1 MSLKLRL
8 RLAFLAAVV
17 LGAVQT
23 AGQTSPP
30 IITVQPTNESVIE
43 GASAV
48 FTILVSN
55 LDPVSYQWQRN
66 ATNLAAAT
74 NPSYTNQIVALT
86 DAGARYRCVIA
97 NALGTNVSAEAIL
110 SVTPDTVPPTIVS
123 VQNVGTTNVLIVFSE
138 RVDAITAQ
146 TATNYFITNGVA
158 VLAAVFGGD
167 LKTIILATGPLALSA
182 DYTLVVNSVRDR
194 AATPNTIAP
203 DTQATFTAKELAVLD
218 IGSATPPGSLT
229 TVTNGS
235 DVRGGGSDIGGA
247 ADQFQFSFE
256 KRTGNFD
263 VKVRLQGLTLSDVWA
278 KAGLMARETLA
289 ANSRFASV
297 LATPSLGGSFFE
309 FRNVTGGPAIVA
321 GAAPVNYPDTWLRLQ
336 RAGSIFTGYSSY
348 DGQNW
353 TSLGSTGITLPATIY
368 VGMVVTSHNPNETA
382 LAQFRDFT
390 NNIGGSVGVFAVPIE
405 PLGPSSRRTGLAF
418 TEIMY
423 HPPPR
428 ADGKNLEFIELLN
441 SQPYF
446 EDLSGFGISGDVDY
460 TFPPGTVLPGGGF
473 LVIAKSPADL
483 QSVYG
488 ISNVIGP
495 YTNSLSN
502 KSGTLRLRNRA
513 DAVLLEVTFDSQPPW
528 PITADGVGHS
538 LVLARPSYGEGFAQA
553 WSQSDVFG
561 GSPGGM
567 DGYGFEP
574 ARSVV
579 INEFLANSTWPD
591 LDFIELYNHSN
602 QPVDVSG
609 RVLTDDPTTNKFAL
623 PGGTVIPARGFISLD
638 ETQLGFRLSAAGG
651 DIYFVNASATRVLD
665 SVRFAGQASGIST
678 GRFADGAPGFHELT
692 AATPGAPNS
701 PLLIRDIV
709 INEIMYHP
717 ISEDVNDEYVE
728 LYNRG
733 TNTVDLSRWKFS
745 SGISFTFATNT
756 FIAPGGYL
764 VVAKNLAR
772 LLTNYPNLSLGN
784 TVGDFGGALAHKG
797 ERLALSMADP
807 VITTNNNIVT
817 TNFNYVVVDEVTYR
831 DGGRWGAWSAGG
843 GSSLEL
849 IDPHSDHRL
858 APNWADSDETSKAP
872 WTDIEYTGVL
882 DNGLPQNPADSLQVM
897 LLDVGECLVDN
908 VEVIPAGS
916 TTNLVP
922 NPNFETGLTNWF
934 FQGVYDTSSW
944 ETNSGYLSNRSL
956 HVRGKTDRG
965 DTGANR
971 IYTTLSSPVAVGS
984 TATLR
989 AKVRWLR
996 GFPEFLLRLR
1006 GNWLEAY
1013 GTMSLPANLGT
1024 PGARNSRAVTNAGP
1038 AIFSVTHN
1046 PPAPA
1051 AAQAAVVTARVHDP
1065 DGVASVQLSYHVDPS
1080 TNYLT
1085 LAMLDTGTGG
1095 DAIAGDGIYSAFIP
1109 GKAAGVLVAFKITA
1123 TDQSAAPVTAQF
1135 PSDAPAH
1142 ECLIRFGDP
1151 QPLSSFGTYRI
1162 WITQAT
1168 FNRWAAREKLSNEA
1182 LDATFVYGNQR
1193 VVYNAGVLY
1202 SGSPWHSP
1210 SYDTPTGNACS
1221 YKMIVPNDDLVLGA
1235 ADFNKLH
1242 WPGNLG
1248 GDETQQREKTTYW
1261 MADQLGLPYNYQRFL
1276 NLYVNGVQR
1285 NAIFEDIQVPS
1296 SDLLKE
1302 FYPTDANGDLHKVEV
1317 WFEFTNNLSSFNGV
1331 GASIEN
1337 FTTTGGAKKL
1347 ARYRWTFGKRA
1358 LNGSASDYTNIFQ
1371 LVDVA
1376 NLAGAGYTAAVDSLV
1391 DIEEWVRI
1399 AALEHVVGNWDCW
1412 LDTGGQNLYIYKPQ
1426 FGKWQALIWD
1436 INIDLGIGNYSDTPT
1451 SDLFKVGDPPV
1462 ATLYSNPTFRRAYWR
1477 ALKDAADGPLV
1488 AANVGAVMDARYAA
1502 FAANGLAISPPTV
1515 VKSWISQRR
1524 DYIVAQLASV
1534 AAPFAIRSNGGTNF
1548 STANNL
1554 VSLTGTAPVEVKTIT
1569 VNGISFP
1576 ITWTSVTNWVLQFP
1590 LDHST
1595 NLVVLQGYDRFG
1607 NALANDAASLTVI
1620 YTGSAIRPQ
1629 DSLVINEIMYH
1640 PVVTNA
1646 AYVEIFNRSPAVTFN
1661 LSNYRLDGVDFA
1673 FSPGTII
1680 RPRSFLVV
1688 AKDAA
1693 IFASTYGSA
1702 VPVAGVFAGQLD
1714 WKGETLTLIEPGGL
1728 TGADVIVD
1736 RVKYENQLPWPPLAD
1751 GQGASLQLI
1760 DLSQD
1765 NSRVGN
1771 WGALSVGWRSAS
1783 STGVAYSSRF
1793 YIYLAQPGD
1802 TYVDDISL
1810 VAGSVAGAGPNLL
1823 ANGDFESSL
1832 TGSWT
1837 SPANNAAST
1846 LSTFVKHSGNSSLHL
1861 VSTNPVGNI
1870 TTAMYQDVQPPIAL
1884 NQTYTLSYWYFASSS
1899 SNTLTAHIGGLG
1911 LNSVT
1916 PLGGSLYTPGKP
1928 NSVAASLPPF
1938 PPLWL
1943 NEVQPDNVSGM
1954 TDSFGEHDPWVEIY
1968 NASTNTVSFNGCYLT
1983 DDYGELAKWA
1993 FPSNAVI
2000 APGQFLVVW
2009 TDGEPGQTTTNEMHT
2024 DFRLASSAGSVGLVW
2039 TANGQP
2045 MVLDYLNYTA
2055 LSADFSF
2062 GAFPDG
2068 QPFARQVF
2076 RYATPGATNN
2086 PTPPP
2091 IPVAINEWMP
2101 GNGSFLADPADGRYQ
2116 DWFELYNY
2124 GSNTVNLVGY
2134 FLTDT
2139 LTNKFQFQIP
2149 PGYTIAPRGYLLVW
2163 ADNEP
2168 VQNSPGQIDLHVN
2181 FKLSK
2186 SGEAIG
2192 LFAADGTAVD
2202 AVTFPAQTDNVSQG
2216 RWPDGSGSLY
2226 FMTTPTPRAANVVNF
2241 PNTPPLLASI
2251 PDQIVSEG
2259 QLLVLTVT
2267 ATDMDFP
2274 AQTLAYSLDAG
2285 APLGASINP
2294 ITGLFTWR
2302 PTADQAPST
2311 NRLIVRVTDDG
2322 APPLSASTSFSVAV
2336 LPLPRISS
2344 VRIVGGNLHLVWQS
2358 VPGKTYRVQY
2368 TEDLPT
2374 GLWNNLGSDLVGDGT
2389 LLGIIDPIGASLQ
2402 RFYRIT
2408 LLN

>member
-1 MSLKLRL
+1 
-8 RLAFLAAVV
+8 
-17 LGAVQT
+17 
-23 AGQTSPP
+23 
-30 IITVQPTNESVIE
+30 
-43 GASAV
+43 
-48 FTILVSN
+48 
-55 LDPVSYQWQRN
+55 
-66 ATNLAAAT
+66 
-74 NPSYTNQIVALT
+74 
-86 DAGARYRCVIA
+86 
-97 NALGTNVSAEAIL
+97 
-110 SVTPDTVPPTIVS
+110 
-123 VQNVGTTNVLIVFSE
+123 
-138 RVDAITAQ
+138 
-146 TATNYFITNGVA
+146 
-158 VLAAVFGGD
+158 
-167 LKTIILATGPLALSA
+167 
-182 DYTLVVNSVRDR
+182 
-194 AATPNTIAP
+194 
-203 DTQATFTAKELAVLD
+203 
-218 IGSATPPGSLT
+218 
-229 TVTNGS
+229 
-235 DVRGGGSDIGGA
+235 
-247 ADQFQFSFE
+247 
-256 KRTGNFD
+256 
-263 VKVRLQGLTLSDVWA
+263 
-278 KAGLMARETLA
+278 
-289 ANSRFASV
+289 
-297 LATPSLGGSFFE
+297 
-309 FRNVTGGPAIVA
+309 
-321 GAAPVNYPDTWLRLQ
+321 
-336 RAGSIFTGYSSY
+336 
-348 DGQNW
+348 
-353 TSLGSTGITLPATIY
+353 
-368 VGMVVTSHNPNETA
+368 
-382 LAQFRDFT
+382 
-390 NNIGGSVGVFAVPIE
+390 
-405 PLGPSSRRTGLAF
+405 
-418 TEIMY
+418 
-423 HPPPR
+423 
-428 ADGKNLEFIELLN
+428 
-441 SQPYF
+441 
-446 EDLSGFGISGDVDY
+446 
-460 TFPPGTVLPGGGF
+460 
-473 LVIAKSPADL
+473 
-483 QSVYG
+483 
-488 ISNVIGP
+488 
-495 YTNSLSN
+495 
-502 KSGTLRLRNRA
+502 
-513 DAVLLEVTFDSQPPW
+513 
-528 PITADGVGHS
+528 
-538 LVLARPSYGEGFAQA
+538 
-553 WSQSDVFG
+553 
-561 GSPGGM
+561 M

-602 QPVDVSG
+602 QPVDVS
-609 RVLTDDPTTNKFAL
+609 RCVLTDDPTTNKLVL
-623 PGGTVIPARGFISLD
+623 PGGTLIPARGFISLD
-638 ETQLGFRLSAAGG
+638 ETQLGFRLSAGGG

-665 SVRFAGQASGIST
+665 SLRFEGQASGIST
-678 GRFADGAPGFHELT
+678 GRFPDGAPGFHELT
-692 AATPGAPNS
+692 AVTPGTPNS

-733 TNTVDLSRWKFS
+733 TNIVDLSRWQFS
-745 SGISFTFATNT
+745 SGIGFTFATNT

-772 LLTNYPNLSLGN
+772 LLTNYPNLNLGN
-784 TVGDFGGALAHKG
+784 TVGDFSGTLAHKG
-797 ERLALSMADP
+797 ARLALSMADP
-807 VITTNNNIVT
+807 VVSTNNNIVT
-817 TNFNYVVVDEVTYR
+817 TNFNYVVVDNVTYG
-831 DGGRWGAWSAGG
+831 DGGRWGEWSAGG

-858 APNWADSDETSKAP
+858 ASNWADSDETSKAP

-882 DNGLPQNPADSLQVM
+882 DQGLPQNPADSLQIMV
-897 LLDVGECLVDN
+897 LDVGECLVDN

-916 TTNLVP
+916 TANLVP
-922 NPNFETGLTNWF
+922 NPDFETGITNWF
-934 FQGVYDTSSW
+934 FQGTYDTSSW

-971 IYTTLSSPVAVGS
+971 IYTMLSSPVAVGS

-996 GFPEFLLRLR
+996 GFPEFLLRFR

-1038 AIFSVTHN
+1038 AIFGVAHN
-1046 PPAPA
+1046 PPAPGA
-1051 AAQAAVVTARVHDP
+1051 NQAAVVTARVHDP
-1065 DGVASVQLSYHVDPS
+1065 DGVASVQLSYRVDPS

-1085 LAMLDTGTGG
+1085 IPMLDSGTGG
-1095 DAIAGDGIYSAFIP
+1095 DAIAGDGIYSATIP

-1123 TDQSAAPVTAQF
+1123 TDQSAVPATAQF
-1135 PSDAPAH
+1135 PNDAPAR
-1142 ECLIRFGDP
+1142 ECLVRFGDP

-1168 FNRWAAREKLSNEA
+1168 FNRWATREKLSNEA

-1193 VVYNAGVLY
+1193 VVYNTGVLY

-1302 FYPTDANGDLHKVEV
+1302 FYPADANGDLHKVEV

-1331 GASIEN
+1331 GASIQN

-1358 LNGSASDYTNIFQ
+1358 LNGSASNYTNIFQ

-1391 DIEEWVRI
+1391 DTEEWVRI
-1399 AALEHVVGNWDCW
+1399 AALEHVVGNWDSW
-1412 LDTGGQNLYIYKPQ
+1412 LNTGGQNLYIYKPQ

-1451 SDLFKVGDPPV
+1451 SDLFKVSDPPV
-1462 ATLYSNPTFRRAYWR
+1462 ATLFSNPTFRRAYWR
-1477 ALKDAADGPLV
+1477 ALKDAVDGPLV

-1502 FAANGLAISPPTV
+1502 FAANGLAISPPDV

-1524 DYIVAQLASV
+1524 DYIVGQLKSV
-1534 AAPFAIRSNGGTNF
+1534 AAPFAIKSNGGTNF

-1554 VSLTGTAPVEVKTIT
+1554 VTLTGTAPVEVKTIT

-1576 ITWTSVTNWVLQFP
+1576 ITWTSVTNWVVHFP
-1590 LDHST
+1590 LDNPT
-1595 NLVVLQGYDRFG
+1595 NQVVLQGYDRLG
-1607 NALANDAASLTVI
+1607 NALANGTASLTII

-1640 PVVTNA
+1640 PVVTDA
-1646 AYVEIFNRSPAVTFN
+1646 SYVEIFNRSVNVTFD
-1661 LSNYRLDGVDFA
+1661 LSNYRLDGVNFT

-1680 RPRSFLVV
+1680 GPHGFLVV

-1693 IFASTYGSA
+1693 IFANTYGSA
-1702 VPVAGVFAGQLD
+1702 IPVAGTFAGQLD
-1714 WKGETLTLIEPGGL
+1714 WNGETLSLIKPGGSP
-1728 TGADVIVD
+1728 GADVIVN
-1736 RVKYENQLPWPPLAD
+1736 RVRYENQLPWPPPAD
-1751 GQGASLQLI
+1751 GQGSSLQLI
-1760 DLSQD
+1760 DPNQD

-1771 WGALSVGWRSAS
+1771 WGALSGGWRYAS
-1783 STGVAYSSRF
+1783 VTGVDYASRI

-1802 TYVDDISL
+1802 TYLDDMSL
-1810 VAGSVAGAGPNLL
+1810 VAGNVAGAGPNLL
-1823 ANGDFESSL
+1823 ANGDFESPL
-1832 TGSWT
+1832 AGTWT
-1837 SPANNAAST
+1837 SPTNNAAPT
-1846 LSTFVKHSGNSSLHL
+1846 LSTLVKHSGNSSLHL
-1861 VSTNPVGNI
+1861 VSTVPVGSI

-1884 NQTYTLSYWYFASSS
+1884 SQTYTLSYWYFASSS
-1899 SNTLTAHIGGLG
+1899 NNTLTVRLAGVG

-1916 PLGGSLYTPGKP
+1916 ALGVALDTPGKL
-1928 NSVAASLPPF
+1928 NSIATSLPLF

-1943 NEVQPDNVSGM
+1943 NEVEPDNFSGM

-1968 NASTNTVSFNGCYLT
+1968 NASTNTVSLNGCHLT
-1983 DDYGELAKWA
+1983 DDYSDLTKWA

-2024 DFRLASSAGSVGLVW
+2024 DFRLASPAGSVALVW
-2039 TANGQP
+2039 TTNSQTI
-2045 MVLDYLNYTA
+2045 VLDYLNYTGM
-2055 LSADFSF
+2055 SADLSF

-2086 PTPPP
+2086 PAPPP
-2091 IPVAINEWMP
+2091 TTVAINEWMAS
-2101 GNGSFLADPADGRYQ
+2101 NGSFLADPADGKYQ

-2124 GSNTVNLVGY
+2124 GSNTVDLAGY

-2139 LTNKFQFQIP
+2139 LINKLQFRIP
-2149 PGYTIAPRGYLLVW
+2149 PGYTIGPRGYLLVW

-2168 VQNSPGQIDLHVN
+2168 TQNSPGQSDLHVN
-2181 FKLSK
+2181 FRLSK
-2186 SGEAIG
+2186 SGAVIA

-2202 AVTFPAQTDNVSQG
+2202 AITFPAQTNNVSQG

-2226 FMTTPTPRAANVVNF
+2226 FMTTPTPRAANVVDF
-2241 PNTPPLLASI
+2241 PNTAPLLASI
-2251 PDQIVSEG
+2251 PDQIISAG

-2274 AQTLAYSLDAG
+2274 AQTLTYALDAG
-2285 APLGASINP
+2285 APIGASINP

-2311 NRLIVRVTDDG
+2311 NSLSVRVTDDG
-2322 APPLSASTSFSVAV
+2322 APPLSASTSCSVVV

-2344 VRIVGGNLHLVWQS
+2344 LGVSGGNLHLVWQS

-2368 TEDLPT
+2368 TGDLAT
-2374 GLWNNLGSDLVGDGT
+2374 GLWYNLGSDLVGDGT
-2389 LLGIIDPIGASLQ
+2389 LLGIIDPIGASSQ

-2408 LLN
+2408 VLN